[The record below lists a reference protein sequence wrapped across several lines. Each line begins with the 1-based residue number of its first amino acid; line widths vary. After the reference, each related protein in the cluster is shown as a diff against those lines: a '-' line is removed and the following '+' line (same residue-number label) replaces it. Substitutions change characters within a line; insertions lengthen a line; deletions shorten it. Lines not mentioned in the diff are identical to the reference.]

1 MATVSEYS
9 VVPGQPYLKALF
21 APVPADARF
30 AKCEYI
36 PVSPTTHI
44 DPSTRQITFKLLP
57 KDPPYLYLLNDMLLY
72 CTTVITKEVK
82 TKLPDNT
89 AVVAPICNGPASL
102 FSDLR
107 MMINDTTITTN
118 QSYYPYKCYFTNLL
132 SYPETAKATNLH
144 LSGWSGDTAFPD
156 PVTEEM
162 TTHAD
167 MQNVGMVQRNQWYR
181 KKFEMPPAVYR
192 SQGYTFLAPFKHDM
206 NGVNKPL
213 PPGFSLT
220 FILDRAPHE
229 FSLMRVSKSSEHQET
244 PDTENYQIL
253 ITECRLYVKVA
264 QMNLPLY
271 RELQAK
277 LQHEP
282 ILYHHRRLFVQVHSF
297 QFNSHIFQ
305 TNSLFPGN
313 FTDKQI

>member
-1 MATVSEYS
+1 MATVNEYS

-21 APVPADARF
+21 APVPADSRF

-36 PVSPTTHI
+36 PCAPTTHI
-44 DPSTRQITFKLLP
+44 DPSTRQITFVLLP
-57 KDPPYLYLLNDMLLY
+57 KDPPYVYLLNDMLLY
-72 CTTVITKEVK
+72 CTTVITNEDK
-82 TKLPDNT
+82 TSLPANT

-107 MMINDTTITTN
+107 MSINDKLITTN
-118 QSYYPYKCYFTNLL
+118 QSFYPYKCYFTNLL

-144 LSGWSGDTAFPD
+144 LSGWSTDTAYAD
-156 PVTEEM
+156 AKTEEM

-167 MQNVGMVQRNQWYR
+167 MQNLGLVERNQWYR
-181 KKFEMPPAVYR
+181 TQYGAMPAKYR
-192 SQGYTFLAPFKHDM
+192 SQGYTFLAPFKHDL

-213 PPGFSLT
+213 PPGFQLT
-220 FILDRAPHE
+220 FVLDRAPHE
-229 FSLMRVSKSSEHQET
+229 FSLMRVAKTSEHQAKA
-244 PDTENYQIL
+244 DIENYQII

-277 LQHEP
+277 IEHEP
-282 ILYHHRRLFVQVHSF
+282 ILYHHRRLFVHFHSF
-297 QFNSHIFQ
+297 QFNSHMFQ
-305 TNSLFPGN
+305 TNNLFPG
-313 FTDKQI
+313 I

>member
-1 MATVSEYS
+1 MATVNEYS

-21 APVPADARF
+21 AQVPADSRF

-36 PVSPTTHI
+36 PVAPTTHI
-44 DPSTRQITFKLLP
+44 DPSTRQITFVLLP
-57 KDPPYLYLLNDMLLY
+57 KDPPYLYLMNDILIY
-72 CTTVITKEVK
+72 CTTVITKESK
-82 TKLPDNT
+82 TSLPTNT

-107 MMINDTTITTN
+107 MMINDKVITTN
-118 QSYYPYKCYFTNLL
+118 QSFYPYKCYFTNLM

-144 LSGWSGDTAFPD
+144 SSGWSSDTAFPD
-156 PVTEEM
+156 PSTEEM
-162 TTHAD
+162 TTHAS
-167 MQNVGMVQRNQWYR
+167 MQNIGMVQRNNWYR
-181 KKFEMPPAVYR
+181 KNFDVMPAEYR
-192 SQGYTFLAPFKHDM
+192 SQGYTFLAPFKHDL

-229 FSLMRVSKSSEHQET
+229 FSLMRVAKSSAHQAE
-244 PDTENYQIL
+244 DDKEKYKIL

-271 RELQAK
+271 RELQSK
-277 LQHEP
+277 IEHEP
-282 ILYHHRRLFVQVHSF
+282 ILYHHRRLFVQMHSF

-305 TNSLFPGN
+305 TNSLFPGTQTT
-313 FTDKQI
+313 FH